1 LECRPEATFSFGYEY
16 RPVSCSTNAPRSCR
30 ALGET
35 FPNTLVIEAH
45 ACIWPQTHALPL
57 VAMVLVIIH
66 QVPLS
71 VHVLGFQ
78 SSKND
83 FLFNRNLESRV
94 GEVSPSLQPKLDFAV
109 VRR

>member
-1 LECRPEATFSFGYEY
+1 MQSVF
-16 RPVSCSTNAPRSCR
+16 N
-30 ALGET
+30 LGET
-35 FPNTLVIEAH
+35 FPNTLVIEAYE
-45 ACIWPQTHALPL
+45 CIWSQTHALTL
-57 VAMVLVIIH
+57 ITTVLVILH

-94 GEVSPSLQPKLDFAV
+94 GEVSPSLQLKLDFAV

>member
-1 LECRPEATFSFGYEY
+1 M
-16 RPVSCSTNAPRSCR
+16 
-30 ALGET
+30 
-35 FPNTLVIEAH
+35 
-45 ACIWPQTHALPL
+45 WWQTHALPPL
-57 VAMVLVIIH
+57 AAMVLVILH

-94 GEVSPSLQPKLDFAV
+94 GEVSPSLQPRLGFAV
-109 VRR
+109 VQRSI